1 MVFLDW
7 GRDTLI
13 SFEGLLLLKTKKFD
27 IAREVLLTMVR
38 DVKYGLVPNGYSG
51 YDNRPLYNSVMLLYY
66 YLNKYKNI

>member
-13 SFEGLLLLKTKKFD
+13 SFEGLLLKTKKFD

-38 DVKYGLVPNGYSG
+38 DVKYGLVQMVILAMIIDHYII
-51 YDNRPLYNSVMLLYY
+51 V
-66 YLNKYKNI
+66 